1 MKKSDLKKH
10 IKEEIL
16 SILKE
21 ASTALV
27 TSKGGTKPVSFSSP
41 TELNALKTDAN
52 VSSITTTAG
61 QKIKETET
69 TETYMISKSGPKDNP
84 SYVLEKPDGSKQID
98 MMFSSPEE
106 AKKYAAK
113 KNLKLSSKKGY
124 NMNEAK
130 EINGIP
136 GTVTIGGGK
145 SGILIP
151 TNQGDYIYYV
161 TDDEYNAF
169 INAGGNA
176 QKLMATIFLKSG
188 KAKPYKPKYNPMAS
202 LGGGKGYHIDEDKN
216 DDKITNLEKYTY
228 TLNGKK
234 VTPEIGYFDHSL
246 KAMISTPRSGDEYFD
261 YEFYRIGEP
270 DESGNIELSPEK
282 GKKGMYTEAK
292 IESDFFERE
301 PKSKD
306 IEKGEGIIA
315 KTKKLLNFQ
324 KELKTLSKDMQDL
337 AAEYREAEGSDK
349 DEILRTLKVKTAAKK
364 ELEKKIE
371 QLEKYV

>member
-10 IKEEIL
+10 IKEEIF

-21 ASTALV
+21 KKLIIPTNSGTPRDASSEQKKTALEA
-27 TSKGGTKPVSFSSP
+27 SKEGTPIEY
-41 TELNALKTDAN
+41 T
-52 VSSITTTAG
+52 
-61 QKIKETET
+61 
-69 TETYMISKSGPKDNP
+69 
-84 SYVLEKPDGSKQID
+84 
-98 MMFSSPEE
+98 
-106 AKKYAAK
+106 
-113 KNLKLSSKKGY
+113 KKGQMEE
-124 NMNEAK
+124 NK

-169 INAGGNA
+169 INAGGNT

-202 LGGGKGYHIDEDKN
+202 LGGGKGHHIDEDKF

-306 IEKGEGIIA
+306 IEKGDGIIA
-315 KTKKLLNFQ
+315 KTTRLLKFQ

-349 DEILRTLKVKTAAKK
+349 DEILRSLKVKTAAKK
-364 ELEKKIE
+364 ELERKIE

>member
-21 ASTALV
+21 A
-27 TSKGGTKPVSFSSP
+27 
-41 TELNALKTDAN
+41 ELNIPTSSGTSSDA
-52 VSSITTTAG
+52 SSE
-61 QKIKETET
+61 QKIAAQKASAAGT
-69 TETYMISKSGPKDNP
+69 M
-84 SYVLEKPDGSKQID
+84 V
-98 MMFSSPEE
+98 
-106 AKKYAAK
+106 KYI
-113 KNLKLSSKKGY
+113 KKGQV
-124 NMNEAK
+124 K
-130 EINGIP
+130 
-136 GTVTIGGGK
+136 
-145 SGILIP
+145 
-151 TNQGDYIYYV
+151 
-161 TDDEYNAF
+161 
-169 INAGGNA
+169 
-176 QKLMATIFLKSG
+176 
-188 KAKPYKPKYNPMAS
+188 
-202 LGGGKGYHIDEDKN
+202 EDKF

-234 VTPEIGYFDHSL
+234 VTPEIGYFNNSL

-282 GKKGMYTEAK
+282 GKKGMYTEEMDTSGFKSGREFINIKLQKYPKAVAKINQLINMIGEDKFTMKMAKWLFDFFNNASYESPVNEAK

-349 DEILRTLKVKTAAKK
+349 DEILRSLKVKTAAKK

-371 QLEKYV
+371 QLERYV